1 MEVFDKLSKAV
12 SESMGDSSSEE
23 ARKWVYDAAELAKME
38 GLHIYR
44 MEDYDWGAVI
54 RFALPDNPEKEADVY
69 ITYKRV
75 QWLSAS
81 AFCNTIGISF
91 STDKRHRK
99 IQSFLEE
106 MAYNQ
111 NLVEGYEFDGYFN
124 EFVKRFESKEEAV
137 AEVKSI
143 IPRIKQ
149 VSERLNSIKSEA
161 EYFLNNIDKDK

>member
-1 MEVFDKLSKAV
+1 MKILDKLSKAI
-12 SESMGDSSSEE
+12 SESMENSASEE
-23 ARKWVYDAAELAKME
+23 ARKWVYDAAELAKKE
-38 GLHIYR
+38 GLNIY
-44 MEDYDWGAVI
+44 MIEDYDWGAII

-75 QWLSAS
+75 QWLGAS
-81 AFCNTIGISF
+81 DFCKTIATSF
-91 STDKRHRK
+91 STDKGHSK
-99 IQSFLEE
+99 IKYFLEE
-106 MAYNQ
+106 LAYDQ

-124 EFVKRFESKEEAV
+124 EFVKTFETKEEVV

-149 VSERLNSIKSEA
+149 TSEKLDRIKSEA

>member
-1 MEVFDKLSKAV
+1 MEIFDKLSKAI

-23 ARKWVYDAAELAKME
+23 ARKWVYDAAEIAKME

-44 MEDYDWGAVI
+44 IEDYDWGAVI

-75 QWLSAS
+75 QWLGTS
-81 AFCNTIGISF
+81 AFCKTIATSF
-91 STDKRHRK
+91 STDKGHSK
-99 IQSFLEE
+99 IKYFLEE
-106 MAYNQ
+106 LAYDQ

-124 EFVKRFESKEEAV
+124 EFVKTFETKEEVV

-149 VSERLNSIKSEA
+149 ASEKLDRIKSEA